1 MRGGWGINMARIRT
15 IKPEFCTSAQVAE
28 CSRNARLL
36 FVLMWMHCDDNG
48 VHPASAKQLRM
59 ECFPGDDDMTAAAVQ
74 ALVDELKA
82 QGLLVEYENSGARYW
97 HVTGWKHQRIDK
109 PQPGKYPL
117 PTDANSESVTGKST
131 EHSATIPGTFPPEG
145 KGRERKGSEG
155 KGDEGSEGSRSLSAA
170 ADRGPEPVGDVFEHW
185 KTVLN
190 HPTAK
195 LDDKR
200 RKAISAAL
208 RIGYTA
214 DQLKAAID
222 GCSRTPHN
230 MGQNDRHTVYD
241 DLGLILRDA
250 DHIDRFI
257 RNSLRSTAAVAVDA
271 AEADRRAT
279 VESALEYRRRMFGN
293 VIDGEVVA

>member
-1 MRGGWGINMARIRT
+1 MARIRT

-28 CSRNARLL
+28 CSKNARLL

-48 VHPASAKQLRM
+48 NHPANPKQLRM
-59 ECFPGDDDMTAAAVQ
+59 ECFPGDDDRTAPVVQ
-74 ALVDELKA
+74 GLVDELKA
-82 QGLLVEYENSGARYW
+82 QGLLTEYENNGARFW
-97 HVTGWKHQRIDK
+97 AVTGWKHQRIDK
-109 PQPGKYPL
+109 PQPSKHPKIDDPDSVIVAGAVANHSENVPRTLPPERKGK
-117 PTDANSESVTGKST
+117 
-131 EHSATIPGTFPPEG
+131 EG
-145 KGRERKGSEG
+145 KGEERKGEEG
-155 KGDEGSEGSRSLSAA
+155 NRSLSAP
-170 ADRGPEPVGDVFEHW
+170 ADRAAEPVAQVFGHW

-200 RKAISAAL
+200 RKAIGEAL
-208 RIGYTA
+208 RIGYTVE
-214 DQLKAAID
+214 QLQAAID

-241 DLGLILRDA
+241 DLGLILRSA

-257 RNSLRSTAAVAVDA
+257 RNSLRSTASVAVDA
-271 AEADRRAT
+271 AEAERRST

-293 VIDGEVVA
+293 VIDGEVAA